1 MLFFSPFRFVFMLFV
16 FLLLFSTGCLNYYSA
31 PSLTLDYLD
40 AVQAV
45 SVIKP
50 FKFFNNTAVEME
62 IKEPEEVEVVMETLK
77 SASVKGVYKP
87 GDSGLPDMGFP
98 DYYLD
103 LKLGELEVRCFY
115 WNDRHILLPN
125 SLGTEQAE
133 ERYLLELDR
142 DIF

>member
-1 MLFFSPFRFVFMLFV
+1 MLFFSPKKYVLTLLVVIML
-16 FLLLFSTGCLNYYSA
+16 LSTGCFNSYSA

-50 FKFFNNTAVEME
+50 FKFFNNSAVEME
-62 IKEPEEVEVVMETLK
+62 IKEPEDVEIVMETLK

-87 GDSGLPDMGFP
+87 WDSRLPDMGFP

-115 WNDRHILLPN
+115 WNDRYILLPN